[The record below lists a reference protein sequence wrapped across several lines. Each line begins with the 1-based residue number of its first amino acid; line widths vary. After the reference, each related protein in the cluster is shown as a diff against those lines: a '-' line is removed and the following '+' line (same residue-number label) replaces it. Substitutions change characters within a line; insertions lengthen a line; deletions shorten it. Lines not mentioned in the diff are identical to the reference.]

1 MTASERSFL
10 TRKARYE
17 QPVQASSGGKKGG
30 GILGALLGGMV
41 GGGLGGG
48 AGSIMADQGP
58 LPDGGNLGQPGLT
71 PTYTGGEGTHF
82 LTLGNPNREQIKLG
96 RFFKPRVNQE
106 AAAALAADP
115 LAPVQLEQPTTG
127 VGGFFRRMF
136 GDNANERNAALAEQQ
151 GQLRLKKWLMDQQTQ
166 GQMGVLDKQHQY
178 EMERLK
184 AASELNNAE
193 TQYRTQLDLQ
203 GKQLANQ
210 WALDNTGKLA
220 KQQATNEFDRLTGIV
235 GDPIVAAQ
243 LQEQI
248 LRAPLDKLAADAQE
262 ARARAQ
268 GTGGFAP
275 RPVQG
280 RPAPTG
286 YKSITGNLIQ
296 DLATSSLLN
305 FDPDTGTMTP
315 VGLGGAPQGG
325 IDPSVLGAVKTE
337 AAELD
342 KQSQITKY
350 QQPPSVLGGA
360 AEVLGDIPGMY
371 NQAVMGLAKDAYN
384 SPLVQQMAA
393 PVMAPLNQF
402 RGAVLD
408 PAAEALKRYQL
419 NKNRQRLQQLGTN
432 APALNIQ

>member
-17 QPVQASSGGKKGG
+17 QPAQATGGKKGG

-41 GGGLGGG
+41 GGG
-48 AGSIMADQGP
+48 AGVPITADQGP
-58 LPDGGNLGQPGLT
+58 LPGGGNLGQPSLT

-115 LAPVQLEQPTTG
+115 LAPVQPEQPTTG

-151 GQLRLKKWLMDQQTQ
+151 GQLRLQKWLMDQQTQ

-184 AASELNNAE
+184 AASELNNSE
-193 TQYRTQLDLQ
+193 TQYKTQLGLQ
-203 GKQLANQ
+203 GKQLENQ

-248 LRAPLDKLAADAQE
+248 LRAPLDKLAADTQE
-262 ARARAQ
+262 ALARAQ
-268 GTGGFAP
+268 GTGGFVP

-286 YKSITGNLIQ
+286 YKSINERLIQ
-296 DLATSSLLN
+296 NNATNALFN

-315 VGLGGAPQGG
+315 VSMGGGTPDGAP
-325 IDPSVLGAVKTE
+325 DPTKLGNLATLL
-337 AAELD
+337 AAEDEQNKVNKMLA
-342 KQSQITKY
+342 
-350 QQPPSVLGGA
+350 PPSAIGGLKDLGSEAIGMATDA
-360 AEVLGDIPGMY
+360 A
-371 NQAVMGLAKDAYN
+371 AK
-384 SPLVQQMAA
+384 SPFIQYAPPTLIGKAA
-393 PVMAPLNQF
+393 MNAGG
-402 RGAVLD
+402 RVLD
-408 PAAEALKRYQL
+408 FLRKRNAAT
-419 NKNRQRLQQLGTN
+419 KNQE
-432 APALNIQ
+432 ISSYYE